1 MHRVEST
8 RGRAHRTFVLL
19 MTVLLSCA
27 CSMMQGQ
34 GESKLQSQSLQSN
47 AASDSPAE
55 QKAFKNLLK

>member
-1 MHRVEST
+1 
-8 RGRAHRTFVLL
+8 
-19 MTVLLSCA
+19 
-27 CSMMQGQ
+27 MMQGQ